1 MFINVPGCR
10 AAVSWMRQYLR
21 VAIIEVS
28 EESLR
33 LLVGDE
39 LLGQA
44 AGLVDGGMVAD
55 VRLDGLLVFATVAGI
70 SVSVRVLE
78 DALAWKCPCSDD
90 APCVHAVAAALAW
103 VRTGSDAETP
113 DLLAVLKEQSPAWL
127 ASRLAAIADGNA
139 ELTRLLLTEAVD
151 PEVPGALA
159 ELRAE
164 LESALDAHED
174 EAAGEAE
181 HDYGEWYPDFEGV
194 EALIE
199 EAGTYLEDAP
209 GELREL
215 ADYVIT
221 RIEGLLDYEN
231 CYGSGPTDAL
241 EMAHELHLAACRAAP
256 PDPVA
261 LADQLVSARLSTG
274 WDVFADGPAKY
285 ADVLGSAG
293 LARCAEL
300 LEQQKGSKSHAL
312 AELRESLA
320 RARAALTVA
329 ES

>member
-1 MFINVPGCR
+1 
-10 AAVSWMRQYLR
+10 MRQYLR
-21 VAIIEVS
+21 LAVIEVS

-33 LLVGDE
+33 LIVGDE
-39 LLGQA
+39 VLGQA

-55 VRLDGLLVFATVAGI
+55 VRLDGLLVFATVAGTP
-70 SVSVRVLE
+70 VSVRVLE
-78 DALAWKCPCSDD
+78 DALAWKCPCPDD

-103 VRTGSDAETP
+103 VRTG
-113 DLLAVLKEQSPAWL
+113 
-127 ASRLAAIADGNA
+127 AD
-139 ELTRLLLTEAVD
+139 D
-151 PEVPGALA
+151 
-159 ELRAE
+159 
-164 LESALDAHED
+164 D
-174 EAAGEAE
+174 AAGEA
-181 HDYGEWYPDFEGV
+181 DYGEWYPDFEGV

-199 EAGTYLEDAP
+199 EAGTYLEHAP

-215 ADYVIT
+215 AGFVIT

-261 LADQLVSARLSTG
+261 LADRLVSARLNTG
-274 WDVFADGPAKY
+274 WDVFTDGPAKY
-285 ADVLGSAG
+285 ADVLGPAG

-300 LEQQKGSKSHAL
+300 LGQHKGKKSHGL

-320 RARAALTVA
+320 RAQAALTAA
-329 ES
+329 EP

>member
-1 MFINVPGCR
+1 
-10 AAVSWMRQYLR
+10 MRQYLP
-21 VAIIEVS
+21 VAVIEVS

-33 LLVGDE
+33 LIAGDE
-39 LLGQA
+39 VLGQA

-55 VRLDGLLVFATVAGI
+55 VRLDGLLVFATVAGTP
-70 SVSVRVLE
+70 VSVRVLE
-78 DALAWKCPCSDD
+78 DALAWKCPCPDD
-90 APCVHAVAAALAW
+90 APCMHAVAAALAW
-103 VRTGSDAETP
+103 VRTGP
-113 DLLAVLKEQSPAWL
+113 DEEAPSLLAVLEGQSTAWL
-127 ASRLAAIADGNA
+127 ALRLAAIADGNA
-139 ELTRLLLTEAVD
+139 ELTRLLLAEAVD

-164 LESALDAHED
+164 LESALDAHEG

-181 HDYGEWYPDFEGV
+181 DDYGEWYPDFEEV

-199 EAGTYLEDAP
+199 ETGTYLDDAP

-241 EMAHELHLAACRAAP
+241 EMAHELHLASCRTAP

-261 LADQLVSARLSTG
+261 LADRLVSARLNTG

-285 ADVLGSAG
+285 ADVLGPSG
-293 LARCAEL
+293 LARCAQL
-300 LEQQKGSKSHAL
+300 LGQQKGRKSHGL
-312 AELRESLA
+312 AELRDSLA
-320 RARAALTVA
+320 RAQAALSA
-329 ES
+329 AGS